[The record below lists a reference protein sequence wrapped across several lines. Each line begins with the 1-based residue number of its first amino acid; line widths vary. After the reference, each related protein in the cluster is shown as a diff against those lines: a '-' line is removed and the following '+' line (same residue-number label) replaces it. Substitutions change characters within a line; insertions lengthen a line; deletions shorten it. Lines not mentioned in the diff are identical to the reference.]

1 MFVALQAAGL
11 TLTPSKLAFG
21 PKSDVITAEGASV
34 GEDRIKAI
42 QKLPKPPP
50 ASKISVPFWV

>member
-11 TLTPSKLAFG
+11 TLKPYKLAFG
-21 PKSDVITAEGASV
+21 PKSVAYLCHVISAEGVAV

-42 QKLPKPPP
+42 QELPTPT
-50 ASKISVPFWV
+50 